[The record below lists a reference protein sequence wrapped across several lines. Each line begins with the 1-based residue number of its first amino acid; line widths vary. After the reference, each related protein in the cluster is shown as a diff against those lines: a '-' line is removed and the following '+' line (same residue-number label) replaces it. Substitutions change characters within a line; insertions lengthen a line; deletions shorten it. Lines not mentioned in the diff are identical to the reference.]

1 MSVRFPAGIAEFG
14 LLYVYPFKALTRS
27 SAVSRLR
34 VEGDGNVSLGGGL
47 FLRRWRDTIVQRKT
61 GVGY

>member
-34 VEGDGNVSLGGGL
+34 VEGDGNVSLYRGDRAKSGA
-47 FLRRWRDTIVQRKT
+47 D
-61 GVGY
+61 